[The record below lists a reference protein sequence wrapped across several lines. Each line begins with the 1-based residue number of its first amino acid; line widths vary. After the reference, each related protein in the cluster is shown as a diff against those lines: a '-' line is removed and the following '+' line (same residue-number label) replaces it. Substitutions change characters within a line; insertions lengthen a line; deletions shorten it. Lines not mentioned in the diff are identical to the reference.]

1 MTTAIALL
9 AAWVVLATLIGL
21 MARRFHWRGAIL
33 LMVLLVPLV
42 PYVWVQVNPFI
53 ALLFL
58 AGVMSILR
66 WPLIFLGRWINRHFT
81 RLMDRFQ

>member
-1 MTTAIALL
+1 MKTAIALL
-9 AAWVVLATLIGL
+9 AVWVVLATLIGL
-21 MARRFHWRGAIL
+21 MPRRFHWRGAIF
-33 LMVLLVPLV
+33 LMVFLVPLL

-66 WPLIFLGRWINRHFT
+66 WPLIFLGRWINRQVAKIT
-81 RLMDRFQ
+81 DLFQ

>member
-1 MTTAIALL
+1 MKTAIALL
-9 AAWVVLATLIGL
+9 AGWVVLATLIGL
-21 MARRFHWRGAIL
+21 MPRRFHWRGAIL

-58 AGVMSILR
+58 AGVLSILR
-66 WPLIFLGRWINRHFT
+66 WPLIFLGRWINRQFT
-81 RLMDRFQ
+81 RITDRFQ

>member
-1 MTTAIALL
+1 MDTLPQALNDKALLGGLRIALL
-9 AAWVVLATLIGL
+9 LL
-21 MARRFHWRGAIL
+21 MA
-33 LMVLLVPLV
+33 LLVPLV

-66 WPLIFLGRWINRHFT
+66 WPLIFLGRWLNRQFT
-81 RLMDRFQ
+81 RITDRFQ